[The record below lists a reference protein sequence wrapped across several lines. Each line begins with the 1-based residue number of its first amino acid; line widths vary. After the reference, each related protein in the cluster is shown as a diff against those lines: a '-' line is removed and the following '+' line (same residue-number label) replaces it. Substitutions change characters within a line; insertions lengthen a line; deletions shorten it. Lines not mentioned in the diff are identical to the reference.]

1 MSRITKRWVIAV
13 TEITFADRIESG
25 GDFTFWILNFK
36 RPSMLKFTIGFELNK
51 MLANLQDCTR
61 YNTVQSDS
69 F

>member
-13 TEITFADRIESG
+13 TEITFADRIDSG
-25 GDFTFWILNFK
+25 GDFTFWILKFK

-61 YNTVQSDS
+61 YNTVQNDS